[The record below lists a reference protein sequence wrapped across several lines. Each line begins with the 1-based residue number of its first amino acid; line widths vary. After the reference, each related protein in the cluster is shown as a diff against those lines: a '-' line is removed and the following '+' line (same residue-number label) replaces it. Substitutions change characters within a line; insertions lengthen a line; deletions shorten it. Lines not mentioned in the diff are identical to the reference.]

1 MIAFPRLYAV
11 ADASFGDPVRI
22 AQALFQGGASVVQVR
37 NKTANSDELLSQV
50 ERILGFAP
58 RDAWVIVNDRVD
70 IARITGANGVHLG
83 QDDLPPDAA
92 RRILGP
98 DAIVGLSTHNTE
110 QVHEAV
116 TLPVNYIAIGPIFRT
131 STKSD
136 SSPILG
142 IEGLRSLS
150 RMSTIPVVAIGG
162 ITRENAPDV
171 FAAGVQSVAVIRDL
185 LDTSDIAECVRS
197 WIQNQPSRPS

>member
-37 NKTANSDELLSQV
+37 NKTANSGELLSQV